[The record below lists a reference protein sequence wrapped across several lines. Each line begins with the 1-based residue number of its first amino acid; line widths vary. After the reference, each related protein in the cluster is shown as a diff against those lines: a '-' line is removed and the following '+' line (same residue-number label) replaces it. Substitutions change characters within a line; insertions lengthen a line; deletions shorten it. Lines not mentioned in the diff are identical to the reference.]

1 MQSIFEAC
9 GGEEGVR
16 KLIEEKSPILDKI
29 RQGFGGRLKWM
40 LTGSAP
46 INTKVMELFGK
57 VMGIPF
63 VEAYGQT

>member
-1 MQSIFEAC
+1 M
-9 GGEEGVR
+9 R